1 LNKETYL
8 KNTAELLGRL
18 VQETKMKNAVGLF
31 DINRISE
38 DFYIPILSILF
49 DCEDLVNKNRVQ
61 HNFPA
66 VDLGSNNTRQSFQVS
81 SDASSAKI
89 IETIKKFKSHK
100 LDEDFDHLYIMLLTQ
115 KQGQYRSKLLE
126 KEIEKLSIDFDINKN
141 VLDPFDLLKKIESLA
156 TPLIKE
162 ISDYL
167 GVEFDKIDGNLK
179 FKGELSNFI
188 TVATQKIE
196 VEKNTKKYIPA
207 VFVETSETKDDV
219 RLFANPI
226 FFFGRIPEMIS
237 RLDFESF
244 NKRLSQSKILP
255 LDFSEAESFLEAAP
269 SSFGET
275 QAYLNRLKTELGVW
289 KEKSKPFSW
298 VREEEGFRPSSEQD
312 AHWETFRLAIQ
323 SQGSG
328 LVSQIEKI
336 EKAISLIEA
345 KVFLITGMA
354 GQGKTNFVCDLV
366 ENQFAAF
373 QIPTIF
379 IAARYLNNFPTD
391 RIVSFIKSNRYA
403 PKVNDLNDLLKL
415 MNNIAE
421 ESGKPF
427 VIVIDGINEV
437 SDLVGFNTDLTQFLN
452 AVCQYEFIKVII
464 TCRSEFFDRRF
475 SSLLEES
482 FASDIY
488 HLTDLRSKMS
498 EVNRQHL
505 LHGYFEFFGIS
516 LTLSEN
522 SKRFLEN
529 DLILLRLF
537 CEVYKGTKSKRLVVV
552 NKSEIFEAYLLQ
564 IAGEFPEPLRKHLLP
579 TLYSIARQMLN
590 ASEFANADL
599 EGASEDESQ
608 VITKLVGEDI
618 VLRRELPLESLDSL
632 GGEAFSFTYDE
643 MRDFIIS
650 RYLVKEVSGADLGK
664 VESVFENLSGLPIE
678 EGVFRYSYLIAR
690 ETGNQEVISICEKDE
705 KFDTHY
711 IYNLNLLSPTI
722 QKESDVERIKEYLSN
737 LTRIDLLRRVCV
749 YLWHRNDLSDPL
761 NLSLLAKH
769 IQTLDEVNCKSF
781 FEKMFKKNVWDRG
794 RRSYISQLNSVLDS
808 VLEQEDSTILNA
820 NVYKIVLFIQ
830 MSSCALWDVKEAFK
844 NRMSGLAKSQLIEE
858 AIQIAGESNSVSIQS
873 VCKEIASG

>member
-1 LNKETYL
+1 
-8 KNTAELLGRL
+8 
-18 VQETKMKNAVGLF
+18 MKNAVGLF

-49 DCEDLVNKNRVQ
+49 NCDDLVNQNRIQ

-100 LDEDFDHLYIMLLTQ
+100 LYEDFDSLNILLLTQ
-115 KQGQYRSKLLE
+115 KQNQYRSRLLE
-126 KEIEKLSIDFDINKN
+126 KEIENLSIDFDIEKN
-141 VLDPFDLLKKIESLA
+141 VLDPFDLLKKIDGLP
-156 TPLIKE
+156 TQQIKQ

-167 GVEFDKIDGNLK
+167 EVEFNKVDESLK
-179 FKGELSNFI
+179 FKSELSNFI
-188 TVATQKIE
+188 AVATQKIE

-226 FFFGRIPEMIS
+226 FFFGRIPEMVS
-237 RLDFESF
+237 RLDFEGF
-244 NKRLSQSKILP
+244 NKRLSQSKITP
-255 LDFSEAESFLEAAP
+255 LDFSEAESFLEASP
-269 SSFGET
+269 SSFEEA
-275 QAYLNRLKTELGVW
+275 QAYLNRLKTKLGVW
-289 KEKSKPFSW
+289 KEKSRPFSW

-323 SQGSG
+323 SRGSG

-345 KVFLITGMA
+345 KIFLVTGMA
-354 GQGKTNFVCDLV
+354 GQGKTNFLCDLV

-379 IAARYLNNFPTD
+379 IAARYLNNFPTQ
-391 RIVSFIKSNRYA
+391 RIVSYIKSNRYA
-403 PKVNDLNDLLKL
+403 PKVNNLDDLLKL
-415 MNNIAE
+415 MNDIAE

-437 SDLVGFNTDLTQFLN
+437 GDLVGFNAELTQFLN
-452 AVCQYEFIKVII
+452 SNCQYEFIKAII

-475 SSLLEES
+475 SSLLNEP

-498 EVNRQHL
+498 QVNRQHL
-505 LHGYFEFFGIS
+505 LRGYFEFFGIS

-522 SKRFLEN
+522 SMHFLEN

-537 CEVYKGTKSKRLVVV
+537 CEVYKGTKSNRLVAV
-552 NKSEIFEAYLLQ
+552 NKGEIFEAYLLQ
-564 IAGEFPEPLRKHLLP
+564 IANEFPEDLRKHLLP

-590 ASEFANADL
+590 AEEFANADL
-599 EGASEDESQ
+599 KGASEDESR
-608 VITKLVGEDI
+608 VIAKLVGEDI
-618 VLRRELPLESLDSL
+618 VLRRELPLECLDNL

-650 RYLVKEVSGADLGK
+650 RYLVKEVSGTDLGTL
-664 VESVFENLSGLPIE
+664 ESVFENLTGLPIE

-690 ETGNQEVISICEKDE
+690 DTDNKEVISICEKDE
-705 KFDTHY
+705 KFDRHY
-711 IYNLNLLSPTI
+711 IYNLNLLSPTL
-722 QKESDVERIKEYLSN
+722 QKESDAERIRGYLST
-737 LTRIDLLRRVCV
+737 LTRVDLLRRVCV
-749 YLWHRNDLSDPL
+749 YLWHRKDLSDHL
-761 NLSLLAKH
+761 NLSLLAEH
-769 IQTLDEVNCKSF
+769 IQTLDEANCMSF
-781 FEKMFKKNVWDRG
+781 FEKMFEKNVWDSG
-794 RRSYISQLNSVLDS
+794 RRHHISQLNSVLDS
-808 VLEQEDSTILNA
+808 VLEQEDSVILKA
-820 NVYKIVLFIQ
+820 NVYKIALFIQ
-830 MSSCALWDVKEAFK
+830 MSSCALWDVREAFK
-844 NRMSGLAKSQLIEE
+844 NRMSTLAKEQLIME
-858 AIQIAGESNSVSIQS
+858 AIQIASGGHSDAIKSI
-873 VCKEIASG
+873 CKEIVAG